1 MRTNTS
7 MRLKEIMNDR
17 NLRQVDILRKAEPYS
32 KKYDIRLAKNDLSQY
47 VSGKVEPSQEK
58 LTILALALGVSEPWL
73 MGYDVPMVKPKNV
86 IDISDPIAKKIPILG
101 TIACGEPI
109 WAYEN
114 FDGYFIADT
123 SIKADFIVKAKG
135 DSMIDAGINDG
146 DLVFLKKTAAVDNGR
161 IGAVLI
167 DNEATLKKVIK
178 TDNAVILQ
186 PCNSDYQ
193 PIVLTSD
200 DEAMILGEMVGVY
213 QTRNK

>member
-1 MRTNTS
+1 MNNIKKEDFST
-7 MRLKEIMNDR
+7 RLRQIMNER
-17 NLRQVDILRKAEPYS
+17 NLSQAELSKITKITASSISDWLNNKYEAKQDKVDIIATALN
-32 KKYDIRLAKNDLSQY
+32 ISQ
-47 VSGKVEPSQEK
+47 S
-58 LTILALALGVSEPWL
+58 WL

-86 IDISDPIAKKIPILG
+86 IDISDTIAKKIPILG

-114 FDGYFIADT
+114 FDGYFVADT

-135 DSMIDAGINDG
+135 DSMIEAGINDG
-146 DLVFLKKTAAVDNGR
+146 DLVFLKKTPTVDNGR

-193 PIVLTSD
+193 PIVLTSY

>member
-1 MRTNTS
+1 MKN
-7 MRLKEIMNDR
+7 
-17 NLRQVDILRKAEPYS
+17 
-32 KKYDIRLAKNDLSQY
+32 KKLENKKVLAKNLQYYMDLNNISRNELIEALDLKYMTLSDWLNAKTYPRIDKIELLANYFNINKSDLIEDKIDLSQ
-47 VSGKVEPSQEK
+47 
-58 LTILALALGVSEPWL
+58 
-73 MGYDVPMVKPKNV
+73 
-86 IDISDPIAKKIPILG
+86 IDGITLLNKARKIPILG
-101 TIACGEPI
+101 TIACGTPI
-109 WAYEN
+109 WAEEN
-114 FDGYFIADT
+114 FEGFFIADF

-135 DSMIDAGINDG
+135 DSMIDARINDG
-146 DLVFLKKTAAVDNGR
+146 DLVFLKKTPTVDSGR

>member
-1 MRTNTS
+1 
-7 MRLKEIMNDR
+7 MNNFGR
-17 NLRQVDILRKAEPYS
+17 NIRYLRKVNNMS
-32 KKYDIRLAKNDLSQY
+32 QDDLAKKLNYKSFTTIQKWENGDSSPNLKIVHAIANMFKVDVDDLISVDLSL
-47 VSGKVEPSQEK
+47 KH
-58 LTILALALGVSEPWL
+58 
-73 MGYDVPMVKPKNV
+73 VPNI
-86 IDISDPIAKKIPILG
+86 IDISEPIAKKIPILG

-114 FDGYFIADT
+114 FDGYFVADT

-135 DSMIDAGINDG
+135 DSMIEAGINDG
-146 DLVFLKKTAAVDNGR
+146 DLVFLKKTPTVDNGR

-167 DNEATLKKVIK
+167 DDEATLKKVIK

>member
-1 MRTNTS
+1 MKDVNTTIS
-7 MRLKEIMNDR
+7 KNLKSLMDENNIN
-17 NLRQVDILRKAEPYS
+17 NKELASKLNVSESTVGKWLLEKATP
-32 KKYDIRLAKNDLSQY
+32 RM
-47 VSGKVEPSQEK
+47 GKVEELANLFNVNKSD
-58 LTILALALGVSEPWL
+58 ILEDKVDLSK
-73 MGYDVPMVKPKNV
+73 VKGITLLNR
-86 IDISDPIAKKIPILG
+86 ARKIPILG

-109 WAYEN
+109 FAEEN
-114 FDGYFIADT
+114 FEGYFIADHT
-123 SIKADFIVKAKG
+123 IKADFALNCKG

-146 DLVFLKKTAAVDNGR
+146 DLVFLKKTPTVDNGR

-213 QTRNK
+213 QNRSY